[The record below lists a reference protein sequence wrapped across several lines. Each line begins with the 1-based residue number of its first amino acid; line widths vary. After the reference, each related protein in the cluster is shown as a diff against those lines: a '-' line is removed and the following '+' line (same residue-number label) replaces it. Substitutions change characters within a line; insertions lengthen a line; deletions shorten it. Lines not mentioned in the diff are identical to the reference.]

1 MKTDLGPETPGFA
14 QLTPVAL
21 TATAIYYYD
30 VKLMAEMAV
39 QSGHPKE
46 AERFRDWAG
55 EIKTAFNSKFYDS
68 ENHTY
73 ATGSQTALSMPLVV
87 GLVEEQNR
95 EGVLESLKKTI
106 VQRDEKA
113 LTAGDVGFHFLI
125 EALTEGGL
133 DELIFEMNARD
144 DVPGYGYQLKKGAT
158 ALTESWQAL
167 KRVSNNHLMLG
178 HIMQWFYEGLGGI
191 RQTDRSVGFKEL
203 FLAPSVLNEIDT
215 VTCSFESPYGIVSSN
230 WKKDETSFS
239 YYVEIPVNC
248 EAVVTVP
255 VLFSGV
261 VTEDGVPVDKS
272 GELNVVERDSDHV
285 KIKVGSG
292 AYHFRNK

>member
-1 MKTDLGPETPGFA
+1 
-14 QLTPVAL
+14 
-21 TATAIYYYD
+21 
-30 VKLMAEMAV
+30 
-39 QSGHPKE
+39 
-46 AERFRDWAG
+46 
-55 EIKTAFNSKFYDS
+55 
-68 ENHTY
+68 
-73 ATGSQTALSMPLVV
+73 
-87 GLVEEQNR
+87 
-95 EGVLESLKKTI
+95 
-106 VQRDEKA
+106 
-113 LTAGDVGFHFLI
+113 
-125 EALTEGGL
+125 
-133 DELIFEMNARD
+133 
-144 DVPGYGYQLKKGAT
+144 
-158 ALTESWQAL
+158 
-167 KRVSNNHLMLG
+167 MLG

-191 RQTDRSVGFKEL
+191 RQNDRSVGFKEL

-239 YYVEIPVNC
+239 YDVEIPVNC

-292 AYHFRNK
+292 AYHFRKK